1 MRFTLLGPLEIVT
14 SEGAL
19 TPSAP
24 MLRRVL
30 ALLLLRA
37 DTVVRSGALVEELW
51 GDRPPRSARTTL
63 QTYIYQLRKLFG
75 TFESDHDPGDSLA
88 LLTKPPGYELQLG
101 KGDQVDVYEFEALV
115 NRAKACRHEGLIED
129 AVAALNEA
137 LSLWSGAALTDVERG
152 PLLDAEATRLE
163 EIRKEVLELR
173 LELDL
178 QLGRHH
184 EVVSELLSLVSAN
197 PVHEGFVAK
206 LMLALV
212 RCGRRAEALD
222 VYQRTR
228 AELVARLGL
237 EPSIEIQQLHHSILK
252 GDGEVGARVP
262 AAPGMSLLSPAQLPP
277 SITDFVGRTA
287 ETGRL
292 RSAVAGDCGLSI
304 VQVLG
309 PPGVGKTAFVLQA
322 AHELRSL
329 FPDGQFYANV
339 GDLSDCGRG
348 LSDILA
354 GFLCSCGIPPD
365 RLPTG
370 LRELSNMFRTW
381 TADRK
386 VLVVLDE
393 VLAARHIRELAPG
406 GSSCAMLVVSRTRPT
421 AMPGMVTISLGP
433 LPEDSALELLGRLIG
448 PERVA
453 TEPEAARALI
463 RTCDRLPLALRA
475 VAGRIAARPHW
486 GLDRMIGRLS
496 RSDNLLVELGE
507 HGDELLASVEASR
520 RQLGGIT
527 RDALDLIAGL
537 CVETVTA
544 PVVAD
549 LLDIRVAAAETLLEQ
564 LVDASL
570 IEEQPSIQEGQES
583 SYRFPTLF
591 QAAVRQ
597 LIEPWHASLVGPVSP
612 STSRPREPA
621 DA

>member
-14 SEGAL
+14 SEGSL

-75 TFESDHDPGDSLA
+75 SFEAGQDACGSLA

-101 KGDQVDVYEFEALV
+101 EDDQVDVYEFEALV

-129 AVAALNEA
+129 AVTALNEA
-137 LSLWSGAALTDVERG
+137 LGLWSGAALTDVERG

-197 PVHEGFVAK
+197 PAHEGFVAK

-228 AELVARLGL
+228 AELVAGLGL
-237 EPSIEIQQLHHSILK
+237 EPSTEIQRLHHSILK
-252 GDGEVGARVP
+252 GDGEVGHQVSAMAP
-262 AAPGMSLLSPAQLPP
+262 ASPAQLPP
-277 SITDFVGRTA
+277 AITDFVGRTG
-287 ETGRL
+287 ETRRL
-292 RSAVAGDCGLSI
+292 RSAVAGDRGLSI

-309 PPGVGKTAFVLQA
+309 PPGVGKTAFALQA

-339 GDLSDCGRG
+339 GDLGDCGRG
-348 LSDILA
+348 LADILA
-354 GFLCSCGIPPD
+354 GFLRSCGIPPD
-365 RLPTG
+365 RLPPG

-393 VLAARHIRELAPG
+393 VLAARHIRELTPG

-421 AMPGMVTISLGP
+421 AVPGMVNISLGP
-433 LPEDSALELLGRLIG
+433 LPEDSALELLSRLIG
-448 PERVA
+448 PERVE
-453 TEPEAARALI
+453 TEPEAARTLI

-486 GLDRMIGRLS
+486 SLDRMIGRLS

-507 HGDELLASVEASR
+507 YGDELLASVEASR
-520 RQLGGIT
+520 RQLSGIT
-527 RDALDLIAGL
+527 RDALDLVAGL
-537 CVETVTA
+537 CGETVTPA
-544 PVVAD
+544 VVAD
-549 LLDIRVAAAETLLEQ
+549 LLDVRVAAAETLLEQ

-570 IEEQPSIQEGQES
+570 IEEQTSTREGHES
-583 SYRFPTLF
+583 GYRVPTLF

-597 LIEPWHASLVGPVSP
+597 LVEPWDSPPARPVGP
-612 STSRPREPA
+612 STSPLREPA
-621 DA
+621 DV